1 MHTFPKKALTN
12 GKLYAIQSGE
22 AKKISPMIPCKKP
35 FTYISDI
42 LEQLKS
48 FVYYSQDGNLG
59 DLLIAE
65 ATRQLFSKLNV
76 RYTLYHEGNL
86 PEKYAMVHSGGGR
99 FIPYWC
105 NIEDAVEQLCNERI
119 TRCIILPSSFKD
131 VDGVLEHFDE
141 RHTIFCRDPYSY
153 VYCKSKCTK
162 SEVYCADDMAF
173 GLRLIDLRPVPTCD
187 AEGYCV
193 TDDEIATLQ
202 DIRNGVFKRLHHGI
216 LQASV
221 RTLLNGKEKSVAF
234 LFRTDK
240 EKGTKYESAA
250 SFDASIVWHTTG
262 SNMMFNGNMLRQFSH
277 ALKQVDVVVSD
288 RLHVCVMAY
297 LSGRE
302 VYMLDNNYGKVR
314 GVYEL
319 TLADVPMMHLLAD
332 GNLTPDLD
340 AAWQKLNAEHAERE
354 AAHQRLVNSK
364 RIKLLVFLGKCR
376 RFPRKI
382 IEKFIRIIHSWATR
396 G

>member
-1 MHTFPKKALTN
+1 MVSSKKQITT
-12 GKLYAIQSGE
+12 
-22 AKKISPMIPCKKP
+22 MTPCKKTLS
-35 FTYISDI
+35 FISDI

-48 FVYYSQDGNLG
+48 FIYYSQDGNLG

-65 ATRQLFSKLNV
+65 ATRQLFSTLNV
-76 RYTLYHEGNL
+76 QYTQYNEGNL

-105 NIEDAVEQLCNERI
+105 NIDEAIEQLCNEHI
-119 TRCIILPSSFKD
+119 TRCVILPSSFKD
-131 VDGVLEHFDE
+131 VDRLLEHFDE
-141 RHTIFCRDPYSY
+141 RHILFCRDSYSY
-153 VYCKSKCTK
+153 EYCKSICSK
-162 SEVYCADDMAF
+162 SEVYCADDMALC
-173 GLRLIDLRPVPTCD
+173 LRLINLRPVPTCD

-193 TDDEIATLQ
+193 TDDEVSTLQ
-202 DIRNGVFKRLHHGI
+202 AIRNGVFKHLHNGI
-216 LQASV
+216 LRASEKV
-221 RTLLNGKEKSVAF
+221 RIDGKEKSVAF

-240 EKGTKYESAA
+240 EKGTTYDSGA
-250 SFDASIVWHTTG
+250 SFDASTVWHTTG

-319 TLADVPMMHLLAD
+319 SLANKPMIHLLAD
-332 GNLTPDLD
+332 GKLPPELE
-340 AAWQKLNAEHAERE
+340 AAWQKLTTEHARRE
-354 AAHQRLVNSK
+354 AWTQSLRYKAWVGTLV
-364 RIKLLVFLGKCR
+364 ILGKCK
-376 RFPRKI
+376 RFLKRPLQSIINVVRK
-382 IEKFIRIIHSWATR
+382 
-396 G
+396 